1 MPAQTYWLGMA
12 VLATLLTFAWLF
24 VERRVIMTGL
34 FAGFIWVFL
43 ALTGD
48 DVYRITE
55 TGEQV
60 AAPVGVIQYFTL
72 AMGILSLLAV
82 ILYWSGHY
90 PPEEDFNDNANEE
103 IQWG

>member
-1 MPAQTYWLGMA
+1 MPAQTYWLAMA

-24 VERRVIMTGL
+24 VERRIYMTGL
-34 FAGFIWVFL
+34 FSGLIWLFL

-72 AMGILSLLAV
+72 SVGLLSFLAV
-82 ILYWSGHY
+82 ILYHYDHY
-90 PPEEDFNDNANEE
+90 PPDEDFNDNAGEE
-103 IQWG
+103 VRWG